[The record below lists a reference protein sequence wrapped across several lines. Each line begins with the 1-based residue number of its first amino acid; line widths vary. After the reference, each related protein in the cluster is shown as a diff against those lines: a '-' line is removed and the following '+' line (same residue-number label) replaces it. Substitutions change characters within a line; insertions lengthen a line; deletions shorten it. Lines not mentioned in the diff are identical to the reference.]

1 MPQQRP
7 QQQRQQGPYEVPERG
22 GNQFIRHTGLAA
34 PYMYDNVS
42 TDVPSPPAE
51 AAGLAQLGMR
61 GEADLAFAN
70 VRYNSDGT
78 EKEDFVFNQEA
89 YRRASIMIVG
99 LNYGTGSSR
108 SGAITRPLAAWGVKA
123 YIGESFGP
131 IFVTNALAYGVVT
144 VQLPRATVDR
154 IVAWVRANP
163 GVEMTVDLQRL
174 VVEMPGQQP
183 IPFQYNARFRNKL
196 LNGLDDMEEIEPHL
210 VTAARKREQD
220 EQARPWVYNFARP

>member
-1 MPQQRP
+1 MP
-7 QQQRQQGPYEVPERG
+7 RQSAFEVPERG
-22 GNQFIRHTGLAA
+22 GNRFVRHTGLAA

-51 AAGLAQLGMR
+51 ATGLDRLGMR

-70 VRYNSDGT
+70 IRYNADGT
-78 EKEDFVFNQEA
+78 EKQDFVFNQEP

-123 YIGESFGP
+123 YIGQSFGP

-154 IVAWVRANP
+154 IAAWVRANP
-163 GVEMTVDLQRL
+163 GVEMTVDLERL
-174 VVEMPGQQP
+174 VVQMPGQQP
-183 IPFQYNARFRNKL
+183 IPFEYNQRFRNKL
-196 LNGLDDMEEIEPHL
+196 LNGLDDMEEMEPHF
-210 VTAARKREQD
+210 AASAAKRAED
-220 EQARPWVYNFARP
+220 ERLRPWVYVRRTR

>member
-1 MPQQRP
+1 MP
-7 QQQRQQGPYEVPERG
+7 RQSAFEVPERG
-22 GNQFIRHTGLAA
+22 GNRFLRHTGLAA

-51 AAGLAQLGMR
+51 ATGLDRLGMR

-70 VRYNSDGT
+70 IRYNADGT
-78 EKEDFVFNQEA
+78 EKQDFVFNQEP

-123 YIGESFGP
+123 YIGQSFGP

-154 IVAWVRANP
+154 IAAWVRANP
-163 GVEMTVDLQRL
+163 GVEMTVDLERL
-174 VVEMPGQQP
+174 VVELPGQQP
-183 IPFQYNARFRNKL
+183 IPFEYNPRFRNKL
-196 LNGLDDMEEIEPHL
+196 LNGLDDLEEMAPH
-210 VTAARKREQD
+210 TQAAATKREQD
-220 EQARPWVYNFARP
+220 ERQRPWVYVRRTH